1 MSDWTVSFRP
11 CYCPASFRAP
21 ILAEM
26 TDADLTSRLQRALG
40 DRYTIERELGGGG
53 MSRLFLAR
61 EPSLGREVVVKLLP
75 PELSS
80 DMSAA
85 RFQREIELA
94 ARFQH
99 PNIVPVLAGGAS
111 EGLLFYVMPFVRGE
125 SLRRLLSS
133 RQQIP
138 LERALAIVD
147 EVADALAYA
156 HSEGVVHRDIKPEN
170 ILLSAGH
177 AEVTDFGVAR
187 AVEAARSGEHLTG
200 TGIAVGSPGYM
211 SPEQLAGEKSI
222 DARSDQYALGTV
234 AYELLAGAPPF
245 EAPTLQGLLTAQ
257 LTQLPRP
264 LSERRSDVPAH
275 VSAAISRALAK
286 DPNERFSDIA
296 GFRAALKGAAPVG
309 VQSGRRLPS
318 RVVAA
323 VVVLALVVAALVS
336 LTRRSGSDELD
347 PNLIAVAPFT
357 VLDPSLA
364 LWREGMVDVLA
375 RKLDGAG
382 PLRAVPPSVS
392 VRRFDG
398 RGDEASAAALA
409 RATGAGLALF
419 GTLFAQGH
427 DSARLEATLYDV
439 KDQRRVSEVVFVDA
453 TSQLA
458 RLTDSATVLLL
469 KDLGR
474 GVPRLSSLVTSSLSA
489 LKEYLQGEQFFR
501 RSAWDSAE
509 AHYDRAVSIDSSF
522 VLALHRLTLVY
533 GWRGSLNDPQVLEHA
548 ERASRRAHGLSLHDS
563 LIIRASALRSE
574 TVGAAPT
581 SLSVGNSREIR
592 RLLEEAVRMYPESQD
607 AAMAFADDVFH
618 FGALS
623 HRRASD
629 MLTLFDRVIALDS
642 NFTPA
647 YLHPITLSLAM
658 GDTAAGHR
666 YASAYQSRNPSDDDA
681 DAVRALLHVL
691 SSDNPSRAFATLVDT
706 ASNTLL
712 RDFHP
717 FIVRWF
723 DADEWDIRVS
733 TRMHAQAHATLR
745 GVVPPNVTRIFAH
758 ALALRG
764 HLRQAA
770 ALIPEAL
777 RETGALANMGGR
789 PLALELAL
797 LGGLSSAEADPLFY
811 RIADEPIG
819 FYTGHLG
826 IPYFALRRDTL
837 VLRRLVMRIDSLR
850 RAAPAL
856 TSVLGP
862 GARAYL
868 ALARGDSTG
877 ALREFDAMP
886 DSVVAENGV
895 HIWHLTHAQLLA
907 RAGRWRDAQA
917 LLQSEPSY
925 WATPVGVLWKLE
937 RARVAEQQG
946 NPAAAREEYAL
957 VVAAWRNPDEQLRV
971 YVDEARRALARL
983 SPDAPKSG
991 ARP

>member
-1 MSDWTVSFRP
+1 
-11 CYCPASFRAP
+11 
-21 ILAEM
+21 M
-26 TDADLTSRLQRALG
+26 TDERDLTARLQRALG
-40 DRYTIERELGGGG
+40 DRYSIEREIGGGG

-75 PELSS
+75 PELAS
-80 DMSAA
+80 DVSAA

-133 RQQIP
+133 GQQIP
-138 LERALAIVD
+138 LEKALAIVD
-147 EVADALAYA
+147 EVADALEYA

-187 AVEAARSGEHLTG
+187 AVEAARSADHLTG

-245 EAPTLQGLLTAQ
+245 DAPSLQGLLTAQ
-257 LTQLPRP
+257 LTQVPVP
-264 LSERRSDVPAH
+264 LSERRPDVPAH
-275 VSAAISRALAK
+275 VSAAIARALAK
-286 DPNERFSDIA
+286 DPNERFPDIQA
-296 GFRAALKGAAPVG
+296 FRSALKSNFADAAPSAQRV
-309 VQSGRRLPS
+309 GRRAT
-318 RVVAA
+318 VAA
-323 VVVLALVVAALVS
+323 IAIALLLAVGLLIS
-336 LTRRSGSDELD
+336 YTKRDPTGDLD
-347 PNLIAVAPFT
+347 ANLIAVAPFT

-409 RATGAGLALF
+409 RATGAGMALF
-419 GTLFAQGH
+419 GTLFAQGR

-439 KDQRRVSEVVFVDA
+439 KNQRRVSEVVFVDA

-474 GVPRLSSLVTSSLSA
+474 GVPRLSSLVTTSLSA
-489 LKEYLQGEQFFR
+489 LKEYLQGEQFYR

-509 AHYDRAVSIDSSF
+509 AHYNRAVTIDSSF

-533 GWRGSLNDPQVLEHA
+533 GWRGSLTDPQVLERA
-548 ERASRRAHGLSLHDS
+548 EQASRRAHGLSLHDS
-563 LIIRASALRSE
+563 LIIRASALTSE

-581 SLSVGNSREIR
+581 SLSVGNFREAR

-623 HRRASD
+623 RRRASD
-629 MLTLFDRVIALDS
+629 MRTLFDRVIALDS

-647 YLHPITLSLAM
+647 YLHPITLSFAM

-666 YASAYQSRNPSDDDA
+666 YARAYQSQNPSDDDA

-691 SSDNPSRAFATLVDT
+691 SSDKPSATFATLVDT

-723 DADEWDIRVS
+723 DADEWDIRLS
-733 TRMHAQAHATLR
+733 TRIHAQAQVSRR
-745 GVVPPNVTRIFAH
+745 GEVPPNVARILAQ

-777 RETGALANMGGR
+777 RETGALANTGGR
-789 PLALELAL
+789 PVALELAL
-797 LGGLSSAEADPLFY
+797 LGGLSTAEADLLFH
-811 RIADEPIG
+811 RIAEEPIG
-819 FYTGHLG
+819 LYSGHLG
-826 IPYFALRRDTL
+826 IPYFAMRRDTL

-850 RAAPAL
+850 QAAPAL
-856 TSVLGP
+856 TSVLGA
-862 GARAYL
+862 GAHAYL
-868 ALARGDSTG
+868 ALARGDSTT
-877 ALREFDAMP
+877 ALREFDTMP
-886 DSVVAENGV
+886 DSLIGEGGV
-895 HIWHLTHAQLLA
+895 YIWHLTHAQLLG

-917 LLQSEPSY
+917 ILQSEPSY
-925 WATPVGVLWKLE
+925 WVTPVGVLWKLE

-946 NPAAAREEYAL
+946 NLVAARDDYAL

-971 YVDEARRALARL
+971 YVDEARRALTRL
-983 SPDAPKSG
+983 SPDAPSTK
-991 ARP
+991 RP